1 MAKTLIAILIVL
13 LSMHALPDL
22 ARFRRLDW
30 LRDWLSPGADSS
42 ARART
47 SRVLLIA
54 GLLLVA
60 TALIQ
65 AVLHRHWFG
74 ILELAFMVLVLFF
87 SWGPRDLDE
96 DIDAVLK
103 APDSE
108 RRRAAAQR
116 LNDGVSEQVLPFNA
130 PALVE
135 ASFAAALS
143 RRFGVL
149 LWFALLG
156 PVGALG
162 YRLVQLLARSP
173 AFAEA
178 AGEWRPTFERT
189 ALILD
194 WLPAHL
200 LAWTLALVTDFDAS
214 VHAWREYHQS
224 HGQGYFTLD
233 LGFLS
238 AIARASVDADVA
250 AGDGGLDS
258 VGDPLSELADTKVI
272 LRRVLYAWI
281 AVIAVIVIGG
291 WAT

>member
-1 MAKTLIAILIVL
+1 MAKTLIAILLVL

-22 ARFRRLDW
+22 ARFRRFGW
-30 LRDWLSPGADSS
+30 LRDVLTPAQGRTQGS
-42 ARART
+42 T
-47 SRVLLIA
+47 SRTLWIS
-54 GLLLVA
+54 GLLFVA

-65 AVLHRHWFG
+65 AGLHRHWFG
-74 ILELAFMVLVLFF
+74 ILELAFMVVVLYQC
-87 SWGPRDLDE
+87 WGPRVLDE
-96 DIDAVLK
+96 DIDGVLK

-108 RRRAAAQR
+108 HRRAAAQR

-130 PALVE
+130 AALVE

-143 RRFGVL
+143 RHFGVL
-149 LWFALLG
+149 LWFALIG
-156 PVGALG
+156 PIGAVG
-162 YRLVQLLARSP
+162 YRLVHLLARSP
-173 AFAEA
+173 MFAEA
-178 AGEWRPTFERT
+178 AGDLRPTFERT

-214 VHAWREYHQS
+214 VRAWREYHAA

-233 LGFLS
+233 LGFLG

-250 AGDGGLDS
+250 AGDGGMES
-258 VGDPLSELADTKVI
+258 IGDPLTELADTRII

>member
-1 MAKTLIAILIVL
+1 MAKTLIAILLVL

-22 ARFRRLDW
+22 ARFRRFGW
-30 LRDWLSPGADSS
+30 LRDMLIPAGAGAEGNAS
-42 ARART
+42 RT
-47 SRVLLIA
+47 LWIT

-65 AVLHRHWFG
+65 AGLHRHWFG
-74 ILELAFMVLVLFF
+74 FLELAFMVVVLYM

-96 DIDAVLK
+96 DIDGVLK

-108 RRRAAAQR
+108 RRREAAQR
-116 LNDGVSEQVLPFNA
+116 LNDGISEQVLPFNA
-130 PALVE
+130 AAVVE

-143 RRFGVL
+143 RQFGAL
-149 LWFALLG
+149 FWFALIG
-156 PVGALG
+156 PIGAVG
-162 YRLVQLLARSP
+162 YRLVHLLARSP

-178 AGEWRPTFERT
+178 AGDLRPTFERT

-214 VHAWREYHQS
+214 VRAWRDYHAA

-233 LGFLS
+233 LGFLG
-238 AIARASVDADVA
+238 AIARAGVDADVA
-250 AGDGGLDS
+250 AGDAGIES
-258 VGDPLSELADTKVI
+258 IGDPLTELADTRII
-272 LRRVLYAWI
+272 LRRALYAWI
-281 AVIAVIVIGG
+281 AIIAVIVIGG